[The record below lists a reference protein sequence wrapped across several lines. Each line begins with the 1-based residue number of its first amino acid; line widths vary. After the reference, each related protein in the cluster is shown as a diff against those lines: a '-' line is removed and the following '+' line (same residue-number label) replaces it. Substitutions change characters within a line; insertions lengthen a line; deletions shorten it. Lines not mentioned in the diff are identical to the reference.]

1 MSDQKHPR
9 VDRIFSRR
17 RTTVDEVHGVM
28 LAAIIDGELI
38 AGDELRDQ
46 RWATELSLSRTP
58 IREAIKRLECHGLAD
73 VAAARYTRVA
83 SFTALSARREAEGW
97 AAIHIA
103 VLRTIKAPFRRRFIA
118 QLETVSRQCQ
128 NATSSRYRATKFA
141 FFARIR
147 AENEDFSVK
156 LGATT
161 AAYRLHLA
169 LPTLPEHHDADL
181 ALHVD
186 VIAALRRKDL
196 DGLEAI
202 FARWTAAV
210 TRPD

>member
-1 MSDQKHPR
+1 MLEQKHARIDR
-9 VDRIFSRR
+9 VLSRR

-28 LAAIIDGELI
+28 LAAIMEGDLI

-83 SFTALSARREAEGW
+83 SFTPASARREAEGW

-103 VLRTIKAPFRRRFIA
+103 VLRTINMPFRSRFIA
-118 QLETVSRQCQ
+118 QLETVRRHCE
-128 NATSSRYRATKFA
+128 NATDPRHHIMKFT
-141 FFARIR
+141 FFERIR
-147 AENEDFSVK
+147 GENEHFSAK
-156 LGATT
+156 LGATA

-169 LPTLPEHHDADL
+169 VPVLPEHRDADL
-181 ALHVD
+181 ALHAD

-196 DGLEAI
+196 DGLEET
-202 FARWTAAV
+202 FGRWTAAV